1 MMITSD
7 LFNVSL
13 QIDCASNPCF
23 SMEWPRIADRI
34 HFDYVGQQGKARAPV
49 SKSGVIVVLCCSS
62 GLVVVW
68 SNQFNSFIINS

>member
-13 QIDCASNPCF
+13 QIDCASKPCF

-49 SKSGVIVVLCCSS
+49 SKSGVIVVLS
-62 GLVVVW
+62 VAVVW
-68 SNQFNSFIINS
+68 LWFGRTNLIRS